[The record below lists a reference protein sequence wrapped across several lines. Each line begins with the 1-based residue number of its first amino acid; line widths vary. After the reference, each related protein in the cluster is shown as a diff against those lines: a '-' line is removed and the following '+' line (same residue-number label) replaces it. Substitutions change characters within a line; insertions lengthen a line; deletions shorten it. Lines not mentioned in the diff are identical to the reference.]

1 MNADIVAEITNQD
14 YGAIS
19 ERIRK
24 FITGQVEQAGS
35 DGLVMGLSGGVDSA
49 VLAYLCRTD
58 SLLKK
63 TLAIIMPDTTVT
75 PESET
80 ADAQRIISILGM
92 EYKLID
98 ISPVLREY
106 CMYLEPNQAA
116 RANLAARVRSN
127 ILYYY
132 ANAKNRLALG
142 SSDRSEHLIGY
153 YTKYGDGASDMSPII
168 SLYKLQVRGLA
179 SHLGVPE
186 SIISKKSSPFLRRG
200 DEAEKEIGATYE
212 EIDSVLWCMAE
223 RGMSVQ
229 ETAEASM
236 IDTAKVQ
243 MIYDMNLSSRHKRE
257 MPAREDLGQR
267 YEM

>member
-1 MNADIVAEITNQD
+1 M
-14 YGAIS
+14 
-19 ERIRK
+19 R
-24 FITGQVEQAGS
+24 FI
-35 DGLVMGLSGGVDSA
+35 
-49 VLAYLCRTD
+49 Y
-58 SLLKK
+58 
-63 TLAIIMPDTTVT
+63 
-75 PESET
+75 
-80 ADAQRIISILGM
+80 SILGM

-132 ANAKNRLALG
+132 ANAKNRLVLG

-236 IDTAKVQ
+236 IDAAKVQ